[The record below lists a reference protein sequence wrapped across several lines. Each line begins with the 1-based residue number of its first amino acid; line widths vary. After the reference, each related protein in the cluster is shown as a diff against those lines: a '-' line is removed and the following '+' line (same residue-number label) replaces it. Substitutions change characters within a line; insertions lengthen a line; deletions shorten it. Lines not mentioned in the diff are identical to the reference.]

1 MGILYSLL
9 KFSYNNGY
17 LASLKMIPSEEL
29 YGRKFNT
36 PISWDKPID
45 IVVIVPNLL
54 KEMEDKM
61 RKIKKILKA
70 TQDKKKFYTKRNTF
84 FRDFKV
90 GDHVF
95 LKVKVKRSSLR
106 LGCYPKLVV

>member
-1 MGILYSLL
+1 MIRMYVMDQPS
-9 KFSYNNGY
+9 KWEYYIHFSNFSYNNGY

-29 YGRKFNT
+29 YGRKCNT

-45 IVVIVPNLL
+45 RVVIVPNLL

-70 TQDKKKFYTKRNTF
+70 T
-84 FRDFKV
+84 
-90 GDHVF
+90 
-95 LKVKVKRSSLR
+95 
-106 LGCYPKLVV
+106 